1 MINTFFESLDDFFKA
16 LNEVSR
22 RFQYDYIYID
32 AFFLAIWLSILIKK
46 KKWNPLLY
54 GLFTAVIVYIIDAV
68 IWWNTPAGVNYP
80 PGTTIREYYI
90 GGIKMPHPIGEYFWA
105 KFGAD
110 FMMDISYSLFA
121 FGWLWLM
128 FENYTKRNY
137 REIFLYTSLFFGS
150 WMLTPLVSELLPLNN
165 TIVYTVRHMD
175 TQILIWIINVF
186 AGYSLLFIIYGTG
199 KWRKRDYKLIGYV
212 FLIGVLESFF
222 MEFPLNVF
230 HIRPVGTLLFIYE
243 LFFLFNQ
250 GAPYLWILQI
260 EILPFLSKKI
270 LRKKEEKPIVNL
282 VSSK

>member
-1 MINTFFESLDDFFKA
+1 MINIFFESFDDFFKY
-16 LNEVSR
+16 LNKVSR
-22 RFQYDYIYID
+22 TFQYDYIYID

-46 KKWNPLLY
+46 KKWNPILY

-68 IWWNTPAGVNYP
+68 IWWNTTAGANYP
-80 PGTTIREYYI
+80 PGTTIREYYV
-90 GGIKMPHPIGEYFWA
+90 GGIKIPHPIGEYFWT
-105 KFGAD
+105 KFGID
-110 FMMDISYSLFA
+110 FMMDVSYSLFA
-121 FGWLWLM
+121 FGWLWIM

-150 WMLTPLVSELLPLNN
+150 WMVTPLVSALIPLNN
-165 TIVYTVRHMD
+165 TIVFTVRHMD

-186 AGYSLLFIIYGTG
+186 IGYSLLFVIYGTG
-199 KWRKRDYKLIGYV
+199 KWRKKDYKLIGYV

-222 MEFPLNVF
+222 MEFPLNVY

-250 GAPYLWILQI
+250 GAPYLWILQT
-260 EILPFLSKKI
+260 EILPLFSKKI